1 MRSVRMNLKINR
13 CTFFACAGFLRDG
26 RHRGVLVTQWVAW
39 LIMRNGVKKTRRKKQ
54 KRIRARN
61 RAQARRTRGA
71 LARKRA
77 RGSRAD
83 ARGMARG
90 SAVPQARRVPSARIR
105 RRIRPRSR
113 HLLALFGAQRRA
125 IRLARSMLAAAGA
138 RTCASPT
145 PSSSSTNSCASS
157 ACSRRSRPTGRYLSS
172 RV

>member
-1 MRSVRMNLKINR
+1 MR

-54 KRIRARN
+54 NRIRARN
-61 RAQARRTRGA
+61 RAQARRVRGA
-71 LARKRA
+71 LMRNRA
-77 RGSRAD
+77 RGSRA
-83 ARGMARG
+83 AWG

-113 HLLALFGAQRRA
+113 HLLALLGAQGRV

-138 RTCASPT
+138 RTCASLT
-145 PSSSSTNSCASS
+145 PSSSSTSSCALN
-157 ACSRRSRPTGRYLSS
+157 ACSRRSRPTGRYPSS